1 MDAKKMLKI
10 HQNKID
16 DLQTESDFDNEI
28 FDDWDNLEREQDV
41 HVLNTNDFIDES
53 DENDFNIIDDDSVI
67 KTKIKRNQKNNSDDE
82 IIDLDF

>member
-16 DLQTESDFDNEI
+16 DLQKESDFDNEI
-28 FDDWDNLEREQDV
+28 FDDWDNLERGQDV
-41 HVLNTNDFIDES
+41 DVLNTNDFINES
-53 DENDFNIIDDDSVI
+53 DENDFNIIDDDSEI

-82 IIDLDF
+82 IIDIDF